1 MDLGKYFSLCIY
13 YSCVVLLYIQL
24 LYSLHNKRVVCT
36 DIVLYF
42 LCIYFIKFEKNF
54 SLKKFIEA
62 FTLLQQPFFLYTERI
77 FALIFFSYCIRQLHV
92 YNTVCLYNS
101 IFNRTYEKFIYGVI
115 KESNQF
121 DLEFFIEHC
130 IIINSC

>member
-24 LYSLHNKRVVCT
+24 LYSLHNIRVVCT

-77 FALIFFSYCIRQLHV
+77 FALIFFL
-92 YNTVCLYNS
+92 TVFVSCTYILLFCLYNS

-115 KESNQF
+115 KESN
-121 DLEFFIEHC
+121 
-130 IIINSC
+130 